1 MRQLSVAGL
10 VLLLLIGFI
19 GCNKDNQLIDSD
31 KLCPHLNIENIN
43 KIIPIINDYLVS
55 LLSSNSSAED
65 EQNIQALTK
74 WLKSSSCIIDARI
87 ICVSC
92 IFTLPTQSEVSFT
105 FKEGEATYEVTLD
118 IIMTE
123 PLKAAICKI
132 QEVSNET
139 NVSLKNTEVYN
150 RTFVL
155 GDEEGASISVQ
166 AQHYETSE
174 LIRNESTN
182 MNVEYRYKPTSG
194 FVGNDF
200 VILEIYYNKAGEHS
214 SAYTEIEKINFTITN

>member
-1 MRQLSVAGL
+1 MNMKQLSVIGF
-10 VLLLLIGFI
+10 VLLLLTGFI
-19 GCNKDNQLIDSD
+19 GCNKDDQLIDSD

-43 KIIPIINDYLVS
+43 KIIPIINDYLAS
-55 LLSSNSSAED
+55 LPSSNSSLED

-92 IFTLPTQSEVSFT
+92 IYTLPPQSEVSFT

-132 QEVSNET
+132 Q
-139 NVSLKNTEVYN
+139 
-150 RTFVL
+150 
-155 GDEEGASISVQ
+155 
-166 AQHYETSE
+166 
-174 LIRNESTN
+174 
-182 MNVEYRYKPTSG
+182 
-194 FVGNDF
+194 
-200 VILEIYYNKAGEHS
+200 
-214 SAYTEIEKINFTITN
+214 